1 MARVTSA
8 APRDATSALKTSGF
22 QGVQIV
28 PFAAPL
34 QIHVLRNFQ
43 LRGYLKALVVSDIKG
58 NGEPIGLGDAGHY
71 WLRPFGQGNAQSGLA
86 AACPGAPR

>member
-22 QGVQIV
+22 QGLQIV

-34 QIHVLRNFQ
+34 QIHVLRHFQ
-43 LRGYLKALVVSDIKG
+43 LRGHPEALVVSNIKG
-58 NGEPIGLGDAGHY
+58 E
-71 WLRPFGQGNAQSGLA
+71 R
-86 AACPGAPR
+86 